1 MSYQS
6 TTPKFD
12 LPQWVYTDP
21 PQMNDFNTAFSNID
35 SKAQP
40 QTEARSTLVKADA
53 SGALVAA
60 VEGTDYNIVM
70 DYNSQ
75 LIAQAGY
82 NISELVVQKIGKK
95 VLFSN
100 IITLSGSGKFSL
112 AGNHVATIPDEIK
125 PPRATYYIPAIAYD
139 WSNNTY
145 SARLTV
151 GSDRRVFAYTDP
163 KATVVTVNAEYYLA

>member
-60 VEGTDYNIVM
+60 VKGTDYNRLQYTTLWQGFKTGTGSIALSDNMKNYGAIV
-70 DYNSQ
+70 
-75 LIAQAGY
+75 
-82 NISELVVQKIGKK
+82 
-95 VLFSN
+95 
-100 IITLSGSGKFSL
+100 
-112 AGNHVATIPDEIK
+112 
-125 PPRATYYIPAIAYD
+125 
-139 WSNNTY
+139 
-145 SARLTV
+145 
-151 GSDRRVFAYTDP
+151 
-163 KATVVTVNAEYYLA
+163 VVTAANNITQQCISNLFLASPGSAGLNGSNMRFLCSNPDASLNGQLGPNGDFTKINIVQAPTTGHGICLVIGIK